1 MRILGVTGGTG
12 SGKSIVCQIL
22 KQQGAVI
29 IDADE
34 ITKELQK
41 KGSIVYDEMIRFFG
55 ENFLKA
61 DGELDRK
68 KIADLVFKDK
78 EKLLKLNHI
87 VHKHVAVEIKKRV
100 AELKEKGCGFVV
112 LDVPIPVEEG
122 FFDTAECIWTVVA
135 NVDTRV
141 ERLMKRMN
149 ISEEEALTRIN
160 AQLSNREYEEI
171 ADVVIENEGSYED
184 LENLVL
190 FELKRFLARLC

>member
-1 MRILGVTGGTG
+1 MRILGVTGGIG
-12 SGKSIVCQIL
+12 SGKSLVCNIL
-22 KQQGAVI
+22 KQQGAEI

-41 KGSIVYDEMIRFFG
+41 KGSVVYNEMVEFFG
-55 ENFLKA
+55 EDILKE

-68 KIADLVFKDK
+68 KIADKVFNDRKA
-78 EKLLKLNHI
+78 LQKLNNI

-100 AELKEKGCGFVV
+100 AKLNEEGCSLVV
-112 LDVPIPVEEG
+112 LDVPIPVEDG

-135 NVDTRV
+135 NVDLRV
-141 ERLMKRMN
+141 ERIMKRMN

-171 ADVVIENEGSYED
+171 ANVVIVNEGSYEE

-190 FELKRFLARLC
+190 FELKRFLARIC